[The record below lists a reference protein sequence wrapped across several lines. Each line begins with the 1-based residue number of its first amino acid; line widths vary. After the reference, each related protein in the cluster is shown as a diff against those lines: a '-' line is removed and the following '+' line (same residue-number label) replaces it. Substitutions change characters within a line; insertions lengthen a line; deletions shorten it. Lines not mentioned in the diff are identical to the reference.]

1 MMSQIRAFPSDLCI
15 KTCYAIMSKND
26 KLLSRCLADE
36 QLNINEHFPS
46 IFSDRDNFLTYAI
59 NYDYDYGFNQLLTN
73 DKLLLSTSDKQQL
86 YQLLKAKGKYQNL
99 YQAIKHLEKEN
110 QSKIKY
116 LNYLFFSSS
125 GMKKQKKLKRK

>member
-1 MMSQIRAFPSDLCI
+1 MMSQIHVFPSDLCI

-26 KLLSRCLADE
+26 KLLSRCLDDE
-36 QLNINEHFPS
+36 QLDINEHFPS
-46 IFSDRDNFLTYAI
+46 KFSDRDNFLTYAI

-86 YQLLKAKGKYQNL
+86 YQLLKAKGKYQN
-99 YQAIKHLEKEN
+99 QAIKHLEKEN

-116 LNYLFFSSS
+116 LNYLFFSLSN
-125 GMKKQKKLKRK
+125 MKKQKKLKRK

>member
-1 MMSQIRAFPSDLCI
+1 MSQIRAFPSDLCI